1 MRNKLF
7 ICILFLANLAAP
19 PVVMAL
25 ESYEYKGLTVTLFAD
40 GIAHVDALVDVNP
53 TLARINM
60 TAMGTQIS
68 NLIVRDQS
76 GYILPSNATKG
87 YLLMS
92 VLGSRSIS
100 VEYTTQDLTTKER
113 TMWSFDATLQ
123 VVTNIRLPDGATIM
137 RLEPI
142 PTAISTVDK
151 STILTM
157 PAGHVSI
164 RYVLGIVGTKEHA
177 LVMLS
182 DAEETIDSLTLFG
195 ITLGEAEVM
204 LGLAWEEYDIERY
217 ALAEEYARQAK
228 TMAVDTGR
236 EAQEAEQVIESAVAA
251 IEDARSSGRTMDID
265 EADAKLS
272 QALSAFDQ
280 SDYLSAFSLAE
291 EALHTAQ
298 ISEAPGSSTQ
308 QLIIYVAGG
317 IAIIVTAFFALRGRR
332 AQEIPDSTPAFDVET
347 LFERYPLL
355 RMEEKEVLRFVSD
368 AGDGVFLSEL
378 RDRFDLPR
386 STAWRMIRRL
396 EEMGVIE
403 TTKVGRE
410 TFVRITATEVEEDE
424 NA

>member
-1 MRNKLF
+1 MRKNF
-7 ICILFLANLAAP
+7 YFCILFLANLVAP
-19 PVVMAL
+19 PLVMAL

-40 GIAHVDALVDVNP
+40 GVARVETLVDVNP

-60 TAMGTQIS
+60 TALGTRIS
-68 NLIVRDQS
+68 NLIIRDQW
-76 GYILPSNATKG
+76 GYMLPSNGTKG
-87 YLLMS
+87 YLQVS
-92 VLGSRSIS
+92 VLGSRSVSI
-100 VEYTTQDLTTKER
+100 EYTTQDLTTKER
-113 TMWSFDATLQ
+113 TTWIFNATLQ
-123 VVTNIRLPDGATIM
+123 AVTNIRLPEGATIM

-182 DAEETIDSLTLFG
+182 DAEETIDSLTLSG
-195 ITLGEAEVM
+195 ITLGEAEAI

-236 EAQEAEQVIESAVAA
+236 EAQEAEQVIESAVVA
-251 IEDARSSGRTMDID
+251 IEDARSGGRTTDID
-265 EADAKLS
+265 DADAKLS
-272 QALSAFDQ
+272 QAQSAFDHG
-280 SDYLSAFSLAE
+280 DYLSAFSLAE
-291 EALHTAQ
+291 EALQSAQ
-298 ISEAPGSSTQ
+298 ASEAPGSSTQ
-308 QLIIYVAGG
+308 QLLIYAAGG
-317 IAIIVTAFFALRGRR
+317 IAIITAAYFALRGRS
-332 AQEIPDSTPAFDVET
+332 AQEIPGSMLVIDVET

-355 RMEEKEVLRFVSD
+355 RMEEKEVLRFIYD
-368 AGDGVFLSEL
+368 AGEGVFLSEL

-386 STAWRMIRRL
+386 STAWRMVRRL

-403 TTKVGRE
+403 TQGWDVKHS
-410 TFVRITATEVEEDE
+410 
-424 NA
+424 